1 MDPLEVFE
9 PGRFFMN
16 NHPWE
21 FLLEV
26 VVRTAVMFILILTV
40 LAISGKRSL
49 KQLSVFELVI
59 VIGLGSAAGDPMF
72 YEDVGIIPA
81 AVVLLVVIALYR
93 FVIFLANKF
102 KPVEHLLE
110 GKTICLIYEGEFSI
124 KNFKNENLAQ
134 DEFFTELRL
143 KGISQ
148 LGQIRLA
155 YIETTGD
162 ISVFFYADD
171 DVKPGLPILPELY
184 EKQIKTA
191 LADGLYAC
199 TFCGHV
205 EQIHASHI
213 MLCPKCKYEERTWTK
228 ACVEIRVK

>member
-1 MDPLEVFE
+1 MDSLEIFE

-26 VVRTAVMFILILTV
+26 VVRTAVMFILVLTV

-81 AVVLLVVIALYR
+81 AVVLFVVICLYR
-93 FVIFLANKF
+93 LIIFLSNTF
-102 KPVEHLLE
+102 KPVEQLLE
-110 GKTICLIYEGEFSI
+110 GKTICLIHEGEFSI
-124 KNFKNENLAQ
+124 QNFKNEHLAQ
-134 DEFFTELRL
+134 DEFFAELRL

-155 YIETTGD
+155 YIETTGN

-171 DVKPGLPILPELY
+171 QVKPGLPILPILY
-184 EKQIKTA
+184 EDQITIA
-191 LADGLYAC
+191 PADGLYAC
-199 TFCGHV
+199 TFCGNV
-205 EQIHASHI
+205 EQIHASHF
-213 MLCPKCKYEERTWTK
+213 MLCPKCKYKEKTWTK
-228 ACVEIRVK
+228 ACFEIRVK